1 MPRPRHRRFSLFG
14 GLCFFGGLALFGLP
28 DSVAAMHISLTVNGA
43 RRDLDVEPATL
54 LVEILRDHLRLTGT
68 HIGCDTSQ
76 CGACNVLMDGSA
88 VKSCTVIAGQADGT
102 DVTTIEGL
110 ARDGAMHPMQAAFRE
125 AHGLQCGFCTPGM
138 VIAGIEIARRHG
150 AAVDEETIRHAL
162 EGNLCR
168 CTGYTNIV
176 KAIRAGAAAL

>member
-1 MPRPRHRRFSLFG
+1 MQ
-14 GLCFFGGLALFGLP
+14 
-28 DSVAAMHISLTVNGA
+28 ISLTVNGS
-43 RRDLDVEPATL
+43 RRDLDVEPTL
-54 LVEILRDHLRLTGT
+54 LLVDILRDHLRLTGT

-76 CGACNVLMDGSA
+76 CGACNVLMDGKA
-88 VKSCTVIAGQADGT
+88 VKSCTVIAGQAAGST
-102 DVTTIEGL
+102 VTTIEGL
-110 ARDGAMHPMQAAFRE
+110 GAEGALHPMQAAFRE

-138 VIAGIEIARRHG
+138 VIAGIAIAERHG
-150 AAVDEETIRHAL
+150 PDVDDETIRHDL

>member
-1 MPRPRHRRFSLFG
+1 MQ
-14 GLCFFGGLALFGLP
+14 
-28 DSVAAMHISLTVNGA
+28 ISLTLNGS
-43 RRDLDVEPATL
+43 RRELDVEPTML

-76 CGACNVLMDGSA
+76 CGACNVLMDGKA
-88 VKSCTVIAGQADGT
+88 VKSCTVIAGQADGAA
-102 DVTTIEGL
+102 VTTIEGL
-110 ARDGAMHPMQAAFRE
+110 GADGALHPMQAAFRE

-138 VIAGIEIARRHG
+138 VIAGIAIAARHG
-150 AAVDEETIRHAL
+150 ADVDEETIRHDL